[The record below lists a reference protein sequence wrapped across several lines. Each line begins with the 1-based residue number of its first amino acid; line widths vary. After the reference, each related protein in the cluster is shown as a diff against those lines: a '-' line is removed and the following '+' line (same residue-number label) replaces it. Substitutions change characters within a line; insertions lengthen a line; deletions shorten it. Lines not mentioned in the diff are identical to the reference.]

1 MDDELLYEYISKE
14 LANFKFTRSSISYIY
29 LIEAIKI
36 VSKNKMVI
44 KDFNKLVYK
53 VIAKKYN
60 TEEKNV
66 NWSISKLLKLMY
78 LNTNEEVIKKYFNLV
93 YDDDKITTKAFIIF
107 IAYKVNFREK
117 KKIMEKFY

>member
-1 MDDELLYEYISKE
+1 MDDELLYEYISEE

-36 VSKNKMVI
+36 VSKNKMAI

-60 TEEKNV
+60 TEEKHI

-78 LNTNEEVIKKYFNLV
+78 LNTNEEVIRTYFHLV
-93 YDDDKITTKAFIIF
+93 YEDDKITTKAFIIF
-107 IAYKVNFREK
+107 IAYKVNFKENK
-117 KKIMEKFY
+117 K